1 MGYPF
6 AKYRVKGASWLVH
19 WYSPLLLRAAPKPQ
33 ERSLAGAAAAA
44 AAAAA
49 LKKALDLGME
59 VLDSIMDDYQ
69 ENEAM
74 VCYWN
79 DWAARDQ
86 FARIHRTFNYGR
98 QSRVK
103 TTLGIP
109 NGRWYCAYKQA
120 AMAELGLPLDPN

>member
-1 MGYPF
+1 M
-6 AKYRVKGASWLVH
+6 ARSLVFPTVIAL
-19 WYSPLLLRAAPKPQ
+19 SMMLLVRAAPKPQ
-33 ERSLAGAAAAA
+33 ERSL

-79 DWAARDQ
+79 DWAARDH
-86 FARIHRTFNYGR
+86 FARIHSPFNYGR